1 MRPVQRVLG
10 DEARIGVEIGG
21 LRDLRIIRV
30 LGALFEDVLGPEAIA
45 DVGVGETEIDVLC
58 DELPVHRAGPDDVV
72 GDVVHDRQVGP
83 RLEDDVASDR
93 SVVRCS

>member
-45 DVGVGETEIDVLC
+45 DVGVGSVKNLGC
-58 DELPVHRAGPDDVV
+58 YA
-72 GDVVHDRQVGP
+72 
-83 RLEDDVASDR
+83 ASWIGWWPKR
-93 SVVRCS
+93 PSSSAALT